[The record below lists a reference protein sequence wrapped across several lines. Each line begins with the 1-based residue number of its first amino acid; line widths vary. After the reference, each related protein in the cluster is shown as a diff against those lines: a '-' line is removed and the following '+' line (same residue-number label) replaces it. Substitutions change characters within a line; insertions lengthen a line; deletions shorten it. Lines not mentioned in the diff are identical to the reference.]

1 MPQGNVTTNE
11 LAQYI
16 KYAFNPRFDI
26 FTFVQWNSL
35 DDLLLG
41 NFRLHWIPNIGS
53 DLYVVYNRGYDNLKH
68 FSFMRPNSSVGAA
81 KLVWR
86 FTF

>member
-1 MPQGNVTTNE
+1 LPQGNLITHE

-16 KYAFNPRFDI
+16 NYAFNPRFDVAV
-26 FTFVQWNSL
+26 FGQWNSL

-53 DLYVVYNRGYDNLKH
+53 DLYVVYNRGYDNLKQ
-68 FSFMRPNSSVGAA
+68 FDFMRPRTSEAAA
-81 KLVWR
+81 KLV
-86 FTF
+86 